1 MTASIALQTRRLLI
15 CPSAAIAPEELHRY
29 LIENR
34 DAHSRWEPAGDESYF
49 SLSNVR
55 TRFIHGIDR
64 PDERRFALLLHGG
77 PEVIGLVN
85 FTNIVGYPFNA
96 CHLGFSISVGQEG
109 KGLMREGLLCLITRV
124 FEVLDLNRVMANF
137 LPRNFRSARLLCG
150 LGFTIEGFAKH
161 YLCIAGHWEDHILTS
176 VLRCDWKPV
185 SRSAWESQLT

>member
-150 LGFTIEGFAKH
+150 PGFTIEGFAKH